1 MIIIADHTTDNEHK
15 DSVVLGPE
23 YLEFFDDLLECLK
36 PMVKGAANL
45 VEMLG
50 SVRIFAGSLLLY

>member
-1 MIIIADHTTDNEHK
+1 MIVIADHTTDNEHK
-15 DSVVLGPE
+15 DVVALGLE

-45 VEMLG
+45 MEMLG
-50 SVRIFAGSLLLY
+50 FIRIFAGSLLLC